1 VTKTFPNDIQNVDLV
16 VLGAGPAGVAAANVA
31 SQEGTDVVIIDE
43 NSSAGGQI
51 YRAPPNEFKP
61 HDSFKSDEYQEGEKQ
76 RKILKNS
83 NVKALFKHRVW
94 SISSDLVVST
104 VGPNGLSSWHTRSL
118 IIANG
123 ALERIIP
130 FPGWTTPGVIGLA
143 ASTILLKS
151 QYVLPGQSTVVAGCG
166 PLLIAVA
173 NGIIKSG
180 GKVSAIIDLNSK
192 SDWIKAFPRLLSR
205 PDQLFKGMSWFAN
218 IMKAGIKIYGGHA
231 VTNTKQVD
239 NVLKIS
245 IAPINSAGSIILDS
259 KYKKIVEGDCLAIG
273 HGLFPSTE
281 ITRLLKA
288 KHIYDPYKGGWVPLI
303 DDDFRS
309 SIPGVYIAGDATGI
323 SGALSA
329 VQKGRIAGM
338 TAVRDL
344 NMMSS
349 KKYKVKIKS
358 ERTTLKKNEN
368 FGKAAVIL
376 MKFRSELIQTITS
389 ETIVCRCEDVYRSEI
404 DEAIESGARDMNQL
418 KAWTRCGMGPCQG
431 RTCSEAIEAILASK
445 VGSRELAGQWT
456 GRTPFRPIPIDQII
470 GEYSYDDIPIPKAAP
485 L

>member
-1 VTKTFPNDIQNVDLV
+1 MTKIFTNDIKKVDLV

-31 SQEGTDVVIIDE
+31 SKEGAEVVIIDE

-51 YRAPPNEFKP
+51 YRAPPNEFQP
-61 HDSFKSDEYQEGEKQ
+61 QNSFKSDEFREGEKQ
-76 RKILKNS
+76 RNILKNS

-94 SISSDLVVST
+94 SVSSDLVVST
-104 VGPNGLSSWHTRSL
+104 VGPNGLSSWHARSL

-130 FPGWTTPGVIGLA
+130 FPGWTIPGVIGLA

-192 SDWIKAFPRLLSR
+192 SDWIKAFPRLFSR

-218 IMKAGIKIYGGHA
+218 IMKAGIKLYGGHA

-239 NVLKIS
+239 NVLRIS
-245 IAPINSAGSIILDS
+245 IAPINSAGSILDS
-259 KYKKIVEGDCLAIG
+259 KNQKIVEGDCLAIG

-288 KHIYDPYKGGWVPLI
+288 KHIYDPLKGGWVPLI

-323 SGALSA
+323 SGAFSA

-338 TAVRDL
+338 AAVRDL
-344 NMMSS
+344 NVMSS
-349 KKYKVKIKS
+349 QKYKAKIKS
-358 ERTTLKKNEN
+358 ELIILKKNEN
-368 FGKAAVIL
+368 FGKAAVRL
-376 MKFRSELIQTITS
+376 MKFRPELIQTITS
-389 ETIVCRCEDVYRSEI
+389 ETIVCRCEDVFRSEI
-404 DEAIESGARDMNQL
+404 DEAIESGARDLNQL

-456 GRTPFRPIPIDQII
+456 GRTPLRPVPIEQII
-470 GEYSYDDIPIPKAAP
+470 GKYTYEDIPIPENAP

>member
-1 VTKTFPNDIQNVDLV
+1 MTKIYTNDIKKVDLV

-31 SQEGTDVVIIDE
+31 SKEGAEVVIIDE

-51 YRAPPNEFKP
+51 YRAPPNEFQP
-61 HDSFKSDEYQEGEKQ
+61 QNSFKSDEFREGEKQ
-76 RKILKNS
+76 RNILENS
-83 NVKALFKHRVW
+83 NLTALFKHRVW
-94 SISSDLVVST
+94 SVSSDLVVST
-104 VGPNGLSSWHTRSL
+104 VGPNGLSSWHARSL

-130 FPGWTTPGVIGLA
+130 FPGWTIPGVIGLA

-192 SDWIKAFPRLLSR
+192 SDWIKAFPRLFSR

-218 IMKAGIKIYGGHA
+218 IMKAGIKLYGGHA

-239 NVLKIS
+239 NVLRIS
-245 IAPINSAGSIILDS
+245 IAPINSAGSILDS
-259 KYKKIVEGDCLAIG
+259 KNQKIVEGDCLAIG

-288 KHIYDPYKGGWVPLI
+288 KHIYDPLKGGWVPLI

-323 SGALSA
+323 SGAFSA

-338 TAVRDL
+338 AAVRDL
-344 NMMSS
+344 NVMSYQ
-349 KKYKVKIKS
+349 KYKAKIKS
-358 ERTTLKKNEN
+358 ELIILKKNEN
-368 FGKAAVIL
+368 FGKAAVRL
-376 MKFRSELIQTITS
+376 MKFRPELIQTITS
-389 ETIVCRCEDVYRSEI
+389 ETIVCRCEDVFRSEI
-404 DEAIESGARDMNQL
+404 DEAIESGARDLNQL

-456 GRTPFRPIPIDQII
+456 GRTPLRPVPIEQII
-470 GEYSYDDIPIPKAAP
+470 GKYTYEDIPIPENAP

>member
-1 VTKTFPNDIQNVDLV
+1 MTKIYTNDIKKVDLV

-31 SQEGTDVVIIDE
+31 SKEGAEVVIIDE

-51 YRAPPNEFKP
+51 YRAPPNEFQP
-61 HDSFKSDEYQEGEKQ
+61 QNSFKSDEFREGEKQ
-76 RKILKNS
+76 RNILENS
-83 NVKALFKHRVW
+83 NLTALFKHRVW
-94 SISSDLVVST
+94 SVSSDLVVST
-104 VGPNGLSSWHTRSL
+104 VGPNGLSSWHARSL

-130 FPGWTTPGVIGLA
+130 FPGWTIPGVIGLA

-192 SDWIKAFPRLLSR
+192 SDWIKAFPRLFSR

-218 IMKAGIKIYGGHA
+218 IMKAGIKLYGGHA

-239 NVLKIS
+239 NVLRIS
-245 IAPINSAGSIILDS
+245 IAPINSAGSILDS
-259 KYKKIVEGDCLAIG
+259 KNQKIVEGDCLAIG

-288 KHIYDPYKGGWVPLI
+288 KHIYDPLKGGWVPLI

-323 SGALSA
+323 SGAFSA

-338 TAVRDL
+338 AAVRDL

-349 KKYKVKIKS
+349 KKYKAKNKS

-368 FGKAAVIL
+368 FGKAAVRL
-376 MKFRSELIQTITS
+376 MKFRPELIQTITS
-389 ETIVCRCEDVYRSEI
+389 ETIVCRCEDVFRSEI

-456 GRTPFRPIPIDQII
+456 GRTPLRPVPIEQII
-470 GEYSYDDIPIPKAAP
+470 GKYTYEDIPIPENAP

>member
-1 VTKTFPNDIQNVDLV
+1 MPDDVQDVDLV

-31 SQEGTDVVIIDE
+31 SQEGADVVIIDE

-61 HDSFKSDEYQEGEKQ
+61 HNSFKSDEYKEGARQ
-76 RKILKNS
+76 RKIIKDS

-94 SISSDLVVST
+94 SISKDLVVST
-104 VGPNGLSSWHTRSL
+104 VGPNGLSSWHARSL

-130 FPGWTTPGVIGLA
+130 FPGWTSPGVIGLA

-151 QYVLPGQSTVVAGCG
+151 QYVLPGQSTIVAGCG
-166 PLLIAVA
+166 PLLISVA

-192 SDWIKAFPRLLSR
+192 ADWIKAFPRLLSR
-205 PDQLFKGMSWFAN
+205 PDQLLKGISWSAN
-218 IMKAGIKIYGGHA
+218 IMKAGIKIYGGHT
-231 VTNTKQVD
+231 VTKAKQVD
-239 NVLKIS
+239 NGLRIT
-245 IAPINSAGSIILDS
+245 IAPIKSAGSNILDS
-259 KYKKIVEGDCLAIG
+259 INEKIVEGDCLAIG

-281 ITRLLKA
+281 ITRHLKA
-288 KHIYDPYKGGWVPLI
+288 KHIYNPLRGGWVPLI
-303 DDDFRS
+303 DKDFRS

-323 SGALSA
+323 SGSFSA

-338 TAVRDL
+338 AVVRDL
-344 NMMSS
+344 NMITS
-349 KKYKVKIKS
+349 KKYKTKIKS
-358 ERTTLKKNEN
+358 ERAALKKNEN
-368 FGKAAVIL
+368 FGKAAVML

-389 ETIVCRCEDVYRSEI
+389 KTIVCRCEDVCRSEI
-404 DEAIESGARDMNQL
+404 DDAIESGARDINQL

-431 RTCSEAIEAILASK
+431 RTCSETIEALLALK
-445 VGSRELAGQWT
+445 LGSRELAGQWT

-470 GEYSYDDIPIPKAAP
+470 GEYSYDDIPIPNAAP

>member
-1 VTKTFPNDIQNVDLV
+1 MTKIFTNDIKKVDLV

-31 SQEGTDVVIIDE
+31 SKEGAEVVIIDE

-51 YRAPPNEFKP
+51 YRAPPNEFQP
-61 HDSFKSDEYQEGEKQ
+61 QNSFKSDEFREGEKQ
-76 RKILKNS
+76 RNILENS
-83 NVKALFKHRVW
+83 DLTALFKHRVW
-94 SISSDLVVST
+94 SVSSDLVVST
-104 VGPNGLSSWHTRSL
+104 VGPNGLSSWHARSL

-130 FPGWTTPGVIGLA
+130 FPGWTIPGVIGLA

-192 SDWIKAFPRLLSR
+192 SDWIKAFPRLLSK

-218 IMKAGIKIYGGHA
+218 IMKAGIKLYGGHA

-239 NVLKIS
+239 NVLRIS
-245 IAPINSAGSIILDS
+245 IAPINSAGSILDS
-259 KYKKIVEGDCLAIG
+259 KNQKIVEGDCLAIG

-288 KHIYDPYKGGWVPLI
+288 KHIYDPLKGGWVPLI

-323 SGALSA
+323 SGAFSA

-338 TAVRDL
+338 AAVRDL
-344 NMMSS
+344 NVMSS
-349 KKYKVKIKS
+349 QKYKAKIKS
-358 ERTTLKKNEN
+358 ELIILKKNEN
-368 FGKAAVIL
+368 FGKAAVRL
-376 MKFRSELIQTITS
+376 MKFRPELIQTITS
-389 ETIVCRCEDVYRSEI
+389 ETIVCRCEDVFRSEI
-404 DEAIESGARDMNQL
+404 DEAIESGARDLNQL

-456 GRTPFRPIPIDQII
+456 GRTPLRPVPIEQII
-470 GEYSYDDIPIPKAAP
+470 GKYTYEDIPIPENAP

>member
-1 VTKTFPNDIQNVDLV
+1 MTKIYTNDIKKVDLV

-31 SQEGTDVVIIDE
+31 SKEGAEVVIIDE

-51 YRAPPNEFKP
+51 YRAPPNEFQP
-61 HDSFKSDEYQEGEKQ
+61 QNSFKSDEFREGEKQ
-76 RKILKNS
+76 RNILENS
-83 NVKALFKHRVW
+83 NLTALFKHRVW
-94 SISSDLVVST
+94 SVSSDLVVST
-104 VGPNGLSSWHTRSL
+104 VGPNGLSSWHARSL

-130 FPGWTTPGVIGLA
+130 FPGWTIPGVIGLA

-218 IMKAGIKIYGGHA
+218 IMKAGIKLYGGHA

-239 NVLKIS
+239 NVLRIS
-245 IAPINSAGSIILDS
+245 IAPINSAGSILDS
-259 KYKKIVEGDCLAIG
+259 KNQKIVEGDCLAIG

-288 KHIYDPYKGGWVPLI
+288 KHIYDPLKGGWVPLI

-323 SGALSA
+323 SGAFSA

-338 TAVRDL
+338 AAVRDL
-344 NMMSS
+344 NVMSS
-349 KKYKVKIKS
+349 QKYKAKIKS
-358 ERTTLKKNEN
+358 ELIILKKNEN
-368 FGKAAVIL
+368 FGKAAVRL
-376 MKFRSELIQTITS
+376 MKFRPELIQTITS
-389 ETIVCRCEDVYRSEI
+389 ETIVCRCEDVFRSEI
-404 DEAIESGARDMNQL
+404 DEAIESGARDLNQL

-456 GRTPFRPIPIDQII
+456 GRTPLRPVPIEQII
-470 GEYSYDDIPIPKAAP
+470 GKYTYEDIPIPENAP

>member
-1 VTKTFPNDIQNVDLV
+1 MTKIFTNDVKKVDLV

-31 SQEGTDVVIIDE
+31 SKEGAEVVIIDE

-51 YRAPPNEFKP
+51 YRAPPNEFQP
-61 HDSFKSDEYQEGEKQ
+61 QNSFKSDEFREGEKQ
-76 RKILKNS
+76 RNILENS
-83 NVKALFKHRVW
+83 NLTALFKHRVW
-94 SISSDLVVST
+94 SVSSDLVVST
-104 VGPNGLSSWHTRSL
+104 VGPNGLSSWHARSL

-130 FPGWTTPGVIGLA
+130 FPGWTIPGVIGLA

-239 NVLKIS
+239 NVLRIS
-245 IAPINSAGSIILDS
+245 IAPINSAGSILDS
-259 KYKKIVEGDCLAIG
+259 KNQKIVEGDCLAIG

-288 KHIYDPYKGGWVPLI
+288 KHIYDPLKGGWVPLI

-323 SGALSA
+323 SGAFSA

-338 TAVRDL
+338 AAVRDL
-344 NMMSS
+344 NVMSS
-349 KKYKVKIKS
+349 QKYKAKIKS
-358 ERTTLKKNEN
+358 ELIILKKNEN
-368 FGKAAVIL
+368 FGKAAVRL
-376 MKFRSELIQTITS
+376 MKFRPELIQTITS
-389 ETIVCRCEDVYRSEI
+389 ETIVCRCEDVFRSEI
-404 DEAIESGARDMNQL
+404 DEAIESGARDLNQL

-456 GRTPFRPIPIDQII
+456 GRTPLRPVPIEQII
-470 GEYSYDDIPIPKAAP
+470 GKYTYEDIPIPENAP

>member
-1 VTKTFPNDIQNVDLV
+1 MTKIFTNDVKKVDLV

-31 SQEGTDVVIIDE
+31 SKEGAEVVIIDE

-51 YRAPPNEFKP
+51 YRAPPNEFQP
-61 HDSFKSDEYQEGEKQ
+61 QNSFKSDEFREGEKQ
-76 RKILKNS
+76 RNILENS
-83 NVKALFKHRVW
+83 NLTALFKHRVW
-94 SISSDLVVST
+94 SVSSDLVVST
-104 VGPNGLSSWHTRSL
+104 VGPNGLSSWHARSL

-130 FPGWTTPGVIGLA
+130 FPGWTIPGVIGLA

-192 SDWIKAFPRLLSR
+192 SDWIKAFPRFFSR
-205 PDQLFKGMSWFAN
+205 PDQLFKGVSWFAN
-218 IMKAGIKIYGGHA
+218 IMKAGIKLYGGHA

-245 IAPINSAGSIILDS
+245 IAPINSAGSILDS
-259 KYKKIVEGDCLAIG
+259 KNQKIVEGDCLAIG

-288 KHIYDPYKGGWVPLI
+288 KHIYDPLKGGWVPLI

-323 SGALSA
+323 SGAFSA

-338 TAVRDL
+338 AAVRDL
-344 NMMSS
+344 NVMSS
-349 KKYKVKIKS
+349 QKYKAKIKS
-358 ERTTLKKNEN
+358 ELIILKKNEN
-368 FGKAAVIL
+368 FGKAAVRL
-376 MKFRSELIQTITS
+376 MKFRPELIQTITS
-389 ETIVCRCEDVYRSEI
+389 ETIVCRCEDVFRSEI
-404 DEAIESGARDMNQL
+404 DEAIESGARDLNQL

-431 RTCSEAIEAILASK
+431 RTCSEAIEDILASK

-456 GRTPFRPIPIDQII
+456 GRTPLRPVPIEQII
-470 GEYSYDDIPIPKAAP
+470 GKYTYEDIPIPENAP

>member
-1 VTKTFPNDIQNVDLV
+1 MTNIFTNDIKKVDLV

-31 SQEGTDVVIIDE
+31 SKEGAEVVIIDE

-51 YRAPPNEFKP
+51 YRAPPNEFQP
-61 HDSFKSDEYQEGEKQ
+61 QNSFKSDEFREGEKQ
-76 RKILKNS
+76 RNILENS
-83 NVKALFKHRVW
+83 DLTALFKHRVW
-94 SISSDLVVST
+94 SVSSDLVVST
-104 VGPNGLSSWHTRSL
+104 VGPNGLSSWHARSL

-130 FPGWTTPGVIGLA
+130 FPGWTIPGVIGLA

-218 IMKAGIKIYGGHA
+218 IMKAGIKLYGGHA

-239 NVLKIS
+239 NVLRIS
-245 IAPINSAGSIILDS
+245 IAPINSAGSILDS
-259 KYKKIVEGDCLAIG
+259 KNQKIVEGDCLAIG

-288 KHIYDPYKGGWVPLI
+288 KHIYDPLKGGWVPLI

-323 SGALSA
+323 SGAFSA

-338 TAVRDL
+338 AAVRDL
-344 NMMSS
+344 NVMSS
-349 KKYKVKIKS
+349 QKYKAKIKS
-358 ERTTLKKNEN
+358 ELIILKKNEN
-368 FGKAAVIL
+368 FGKAAVRL
-376 MKFRSELIQTITS
+376 MKFRPELIQTITS
-389 ETIVCRCEDVYRSEI
+389 ETIVCRCEDVFRSEI
-404 DEAIESGARDMNQL
+404 DEAIESGARDLNQL

-456 GRTPFRPIPIDQII
+456 GRTPLRPVPIEQII
-470 GEYSYDDIPIPKAAP
+470 GKYTYEDIPIPENAP

>member
-1 VTKTFPNDIQNVDLV
+1 MTKIFTNDIKKVDLV

-31 SQEGTDVVIIDE
+31 SKEGAEVVIIDE

-51 YRAPPNEFKP
+51 YRAPPNEFQP
-61 HDSFKSDEYQEGEKQ
+61 QNSFKSDEFREGEKQ
-76 RKILKNS
+76 RNILKNS

-94 SISSDLVVST
+94 SVSSDLVVST
-104 VGPNGLSSWHTRSL
+104 VGPNGLSSWHARSL

-130 FPGWTTPGVIGLA
+130 FPGWTIPGVIGLA

-192 SDWIKAFPRLLSR
+192 SDWIKASPRLLSR

-218 IMKAGIKIYGGHA
+218 IMKAGIKLYGGHA

-239 NVLKIS
+239 NVLRIS
-245 IAPINSAGSIILDS
+245 IAPINSAGSILDS
-259 KYKKIVEGDCLAIG
+259 KNQKIVEGDCLAIG

-288 KHIYDPYKGGWVPLI
+288 KHIYDPLKGGWVPLI

-323 SGALSA
+323 SGAFSA

-338 TAVRDL
+338 AAVRDL
-344 NMMSS
+344 NVMSS
-349 KKYKVKIKS
+349 QKYKAKIKS
-358 ERTTLKKNEN
+358 ELIILKKNEN
-368 FGKAAVIL
+368 FGKAAVRL
-376 MKFRSELIQTITS
+376 MKFRPELIQTITS
-389 ETIVCRCEDVYRSEI
+389 ETIVCRCEDVFRSEI
-404 DEAIESGARDMNQL
+404 DEAIESGARDLNQL

-456 GRTPFRPIPIDQII
+456 GRTPLRPVPIEQII
-470 GEYSYDDIPIPKAAP
+470 GKYTYEDIPIPENAP

>member
-1 VTKTFPNDIQNVDLV
+1 MTKIFTNDIKKVDLV
-16 VLGAGPAGVAAANVA
+16 VLGAGPAGVAADNVA
-31 SQEGTDVVIIDE
+31 SKEGAEVVIIDE

-51 YRAPPNEFKP
+51 YRAPPNEFQP
-61 HDSFKSDEYQEGEKQ
+61 QNSFKYDEFREGEKQ
-76 RKILKNS
+76 RNILKNS

-94 SISSDLVVST
+94 SVSSDLVVST
-104 VGPNGLSSWHTRSL
+104 VGPNGLSSWHARSL

-130 FPGWTTPGVIGLA
+130 FPGWTIPGVIGLA

-218 IMKAGIKIYGGHA
+218 IMKAGIKLYGGHA

-239 NVLKIS
+239 NVLRIS
-245 IAPINSAGSIILDS
+245 IAPINSAGSILDS
-259 KYKKIVEGDCLAIG
+259 KNQKIVEGDCLAIG

-288 KHIYDPYKGGWVPLI
+288 KHIYDPLKGGWVPLI

-323 SGALSA
+323 SGAFSA

-338 TAVRDL
+338 AAVRDL
-344 NMMSS
+344 NVMSS
-349 KKYKVKIKS
+349 QKYKAKIKS
-358 ERTTLKKNEN
+358 ELIILKKNEN
-368 FGKAAVIL
+368 FGKAAVRL
-376 MKFRSELIQTITS
+376 MKFRPELIQTITS
-389 ETIVCRCEDVYRSEI
+389 ETIVCRCEDVFRSEI
-404 DEAIESGARDMNQL
+404 DEAIESGARDLNQL

-456 GRTPFRPIPIDQII
+456 GRTPLRPVPIEQII
-470 GEYSYDDIPIPKAAP
+470 GKYTYEDIPIPENAP

>member
-1 VTKTFPNDIQNVDLV
+1 MTKIFTNDIKKVDLV

-31 SQEGTDVVIIDE
+31 SKEGAEVVIIDE

-51 YRAPPNEFKP
+51 YRAPPNEFQP
-61 HDSFKSDEYQEGEKQ
+61 QNSFKSDEFREGEKQ
-76 RKILKNS
+76 RNILENS
-83 NVKALFKHRVW
+83 DLTALFKHRVW
-94 SISSDLVVST
+94 SVSSDLVVST
-104 VGPNGLSSWHTRSL
+104 VGPNGLSSWHARSL

-130 FPGWTTPGVIGLA
+130 FPGWTIPGVIGLA

-218 IMKAGIKIYGGHA
+218 IMKAGIKLYGGHA

-239 NVLKIS
+239 NVLRIS
-245 IAPINSAGSIILDS
+245 IAPINSAGSILDS
-259 KYKKIVEGDCLAIG
+259 KNQKIVEGDCLAIG

-288 KHIYDPYKGGWVPLI
+288 KHIYDPLKGGWVPLI

-323 SGALSA
+323 SGAFSA

-338 TAVRDL
+338 AAVRDL
-344 NMMSS
+344 NVMSS
-349 KKYKVKIKS
+349 QKYKAKIKS
-358 ERTTLKKNEN
+358 ELIILKKNEN
-368 FGKAAVIL
+368 FGKAAVRL
-376 MKFRSELIQTITS
+376 MKFRPELIQTITS
-389 ETIVCRCEDVYRSEI
+389 ETIVCRCEDVFRSEI
-404 DEAIESGARDMNQL
+404 DEAIESGARDLNQL

-456 GRTPFRPIPIDQII
+456 GRTPLRPIPIDQII

>member
-1 VTKTFPNDIQNVDLV
+1 MTKIYTNDIKKVDLV

-31 SQEGTDVVIIDE
+31 SKEGAEVVIIDE

-51 YRAPPNEFKP
+51 YRAPPNEFQP
-61 HDSFKSDEYQEGEKQ
+61 QNSFKSDEFREGEKQ
-76 RKILKNS
+76 RNILENS
-83 NVKALFKHRVW
+83 DLTALFKHRVW
-94 SISSDLVVST
+94 SVSSDLVVST
-104 VGPNGLSSWHTRSL
+104 VGPNGLSSWHARSL

-130 FPGWTTPGVIGLA
+130 FPGWTIPGVIGLA

-192 SDWIKAFPRLLSR
+192 SDWIKAFPKLLSR

-218 IMKAGIKIYGGHA
+218 IMKAGIKLYGGHA

-239 NVLKIS
+239 NVLRIS
-245 IAPINSAGSIILDS
+245 IAPINSAGSILDS
-259 KYKKIVEGDCLAIG
+259 KNQKIVEGDCLAIG

-288 KHIYDPYKGGWVPLI
+288 KHIYDPLKGGWVPLI

-323 SGALSA
+323 SGAFSA

-338 TAVRDL
+338 AAVRDL
-344 NMMSS
+344 NVMSS
-349 KKYKVKIKS
+349 QKYKAKIKS
-358 ERTTLKKNEN
+358 ELIILKKNEN
-368 FGKAAVIL
+368 FGKAAVRL
-376 MKFRSELIQTITS
+376 MKFRPELIQTITS
-389 ETIVCRCEDVYRSEI
+389 ETIVCRCEDVFRSEI
-404 DEAIESGARDMNQL
+404 DEAIESGARDLNQL

-456 GRTPFRPIPIDQII
+456 GRTPLRPVPIEQII
-470 GEYSYDDIPIPKAAP
+470 GKYTYEDIPIPENAP

>member
-1 VTKTFPNDIQNVDLV
+1 MTKIFTNDIKKVDLV

-31 SQEGTDVVIIDE
+31 SKEGAEVVIIDE

-51 YRAPPNEFKP
+51 YRAPPNEFQP
-61 HDSFKSDEYQEGEKQ
+61 QNSFKSDEFREGEKQ
-76 RKILKNS
+76 RNILENS
-83 NVKALFKHRVW
+83 NLTALFKHRVW
-94 SISSDLVVST
+94 SVSSDLVVST
-104 VGPNGLSSWHTRSL
+104 VGPNGLSSWHARSL

-130 FPGWTTPGVIGLA
+130 FPGWTIPGVIGLA

-192 SDWIKAFPRLLSR
+192 SDWIKAFPRLLSK
-205 PDQLFKGMSWFAN
+205 PDQLFKGMSWYVN

-239 NVLKIS
+239 NVLRIS
-245 IAPINSAGSIILDS
+245 IAPINSAGSILDS
-259 KYKKIVEGDCLAIG
+259 KNQKIVEGDCLAIG

-288 KHIYDPYKGGWVPLI
+288 KHIYDPLKGGWVPLI

-323 SGALSA
+323 SGAFSA

-338 TAVRDL
+338 AAVRDL

-349 KKYKVKIKS
+349 KIYKAKNKS

-368 FGKAAVIL
+368 FGKAAVRL
-376 MKFRSELIQTITS
+376 MKFRPELIQTITS
-389 ETIVCRCEDVYRSEI
+389 ETIVCRCEDVFRSEI
-404 DEAIESGARDMNQL
+404 DEAIESGARDLNQL

-456 GRTPFRPIPIDQII
+456 GRTPLRPIPIDQII

>member
-1 VTKTFPNDIQNVDLV
+1 MTKIFTNDIKKVDLV

-31 SQEGTDVVIIDE
+31 SKEGAEVVIIDE

-51 YRAPPNEFKP
+51 YRAPPNEFQP
-61 HDSFKSDEYQEGEKQ
+61 QNSFKSDEFREGEKQ
-76 RKILKNS
+76 RNILENS
-83 NVKALFKHRVW
+83 NLTALFKHRVW
-94 SISSDLVVST
+94 SVSSDLVVST
-104 VGPNGLSSWHTRSL
+104 VGPNGLSSWHARSL

-130 FPGWTTPGVIGLA
+130 FPGWTIPGVIGLA

-218 IMKAGIKIYGGHA
+218 IMKAGIKLYGGHA

-239 NVLKIS
+239 NVLRIS
-245 IAPINSAGSIILDS
+245 IAPINSAGSILDS
-259 KYKKIVEGDCLAIG
+259 KNQKIVEGDCLAIG

-288 KHIYDPYKGGWVPLI
+288 KHIYDPLKGGWVPLI

-323 SGALSA
+323 SGAFSA

-338 TAVRDL
+338 AAVRDL

-349 KKYKVKIKS
+349 KKYKAKNKS

-368 FGKAAVIL
+368 FGKAAVRL
-376 MKFRSELIQTITS
+376 MKFRPELIQTITS
-389 ETIVCRCEDVYRSEI
+389 ETIVCRCEDVFRSEI
-404 DEAIESGARDMNQL
+404 DEAIESGARDLNQL

-456 GRTPFRPIPIDQII
+456 GRTPLRPVPIEQII
-470 GEYSYDDIPIPKAAP
+470 GKYTYEDIPIPENAP

>member
-1 VTKTFPNDIQNVDLV
+1 MTKIYTNDIKKVDLV

-31 SQEGTDVVIIDE
+31 SKEGAEVVIIDE

-51 YRAPPNEFKP
+51 YRAPPNEFQP
-61 HDSFKSDEYQEGEKQ
+61 QNSFKSDEFREGEKQ
-76 RKILKNS
+76 RNILENS
-83 NVKALFKHRVW
+83 NLTALFKHRVW
-94 SISSDLVVST
+94 SVSSDLVVST
-104 VGPNGLSSWHTRSL
+104 VGPNGLSSWHARSL

-130 FPGWTTPGVIGLA
+130 FPGWTIPGVIGLA

-239 NVLKIS
+239 NVLRIS
-245 IAPINSAGSIILDS
+245 IAPINSAGSILDS
-259 KYKKIVEGDCLAIG
+259 KNQKIVEGDCLAIG

-288 KHIYDPYKGGWVPLI
+288 KHIYDPLKGGWVPLI

-323 SGALSA
+323 SGAFSA

-338 TAVRDL
+338 AAVRDL
-344 NMMSS
+344 NVMSS
-349 KKYKVKIKS
+349 QKYKAKIKS
-358 ERTTLKKNEN
+358 ELIILKKNEN
-368 FGKAAVIL
+368 FGKAAVRL
-376 MKFRSELIQTITS
+376 MKFRPELIQTITS
-389 ETIVCRCEDVYRSEI
+389 ETIVCRCEDVFRSEI
-404 DEAIESGARDMNQL
+404 DEAIESGARDLNQL

-456 GRTPFRPIPIDQII
+456 GRTPLRPVPIEQII
-470 GEYSYDDIPIPKAAP
+470 GKYTYEDIPIPENAP

>member
-1 VTKTFPNDIQNVDLV
+1 MTKIFTNDIKKVDLV

-31 SQEGTDVVIIDE
+31 SKEGAEVVIIDE

-51 YRAPPNEFKP
+51 YRAPPNEFQP
-61 HDSFKSDEYQEGEKQ
+61 QNSFKSDEFREGEKQ
-76 RKILKNS
+76 RNILENS
-83 NVKALFKHRVW
+83 NLTALFKHRVW
-94 SISSDLVVST
+94 SVSSDLVVST
-104 VGPNGLSSWHTRSL
+104 VGPNGLSSWHARSL

-130 FPGWTTPGVIGLA
+130 FPGWTIPGVIGLA

-218 IMKAGIKIYGGHA
+218 IMKAGIKLYGGHA

-239 NVLKIS
+239 NVLRIS
-245 IAPINSAGSIILDS
+245 IAPINSAGSILDS
-259 KYKKIVEGDCLAIG
+259 KNQKIVEGDCLAIG

-288 KHIYDPYKGGWVPLI
+288 KHIYDPLKGGWVPLI

-323 SGALSA
+323 SGAFSA

-338 TAVRDL
+338 AAVRDL
-344 NMMSS
+344 NVMSS
-349 KKYKVKIKS
+349 QKYKAKIKS
-358 ERTTLKKNEN
+358 ELIILKKNEN
-368 FGKAAVIL
+368 FGKAAVRL
-376 MKFRSELIQTITS
+376 MKFRPELIQTITS
-389 ETIVCRCEDVYRSEI
+389 ETIVCRCEDVFRSEI
-404 DEAIESGARDMNQL
+404 DEAIESGARDLNQL

-445 VGSRELAGQWT
+445 LGSRELAGQWT
-456 GRTPFRPIPIDQII
+456 GRTPLRPVPIEQII
-470 GEYSYDDIPIPKAAP
+470 GKYTYEDIPIPENAP

>member
-1 VTKTFPNDIQNVDLV
+1 MTKIFTNDIKKVDLV

-31 SQEGTDVVIIDE
+31 SKEGAEVVIIDE

-51 YRAPPNEFKP
+51 YRAPPNEFQP
-61 HDSFKSDEYQEGEKQ
+61 QNSFKSDEFREGEKQ
-76 RKILKNS
+76 RNILKNS

-94 SISSDLVVST
+94 SVSSDLVVST
-104 VGPNGLSSWHTRSL
+104 VGPNGLSSWHARSL

-130 FPGWTTPGVIGLA
+130 FPGWTIPGVIGLA

-218 IMKAGIKIYGGHA
+218 IMKAGIKLYGGHA

-239 NVLKIS
+239 NVLRIS
-245 IAPINSAGSIILDS
+245 IAPINSAGSILDS
-259 KYKKIVEGDCLAIG
+259 KNQKIVEGDCLAIG

-288 KHIYDPYKGGWVPLI
+288 KHIYDPLKGGWVPLI

-323 SGALSA
+323 SGAFSA

-338 TAVRDL
+338 AAVRDL
-344 NMMSS
+344 NVMSS
-349 KKYKVKIKS
+349 QKYKAKIKS
-358 ERTTLKKNEN
+358 ELIILKKNEN
-368 FGKAAVIL
+368 FGKAAVRL
-376 MKFRSELIQTITS
+376 MKFRPELIQTITS
-389 ETIVCRCEDVYRSEI
+389 ETIVCRCEDVF
-404 DEAIESGARDMNQL
+404 
-418 KAWTRCGMGPCQG
+418 
-431 RTCSEAIEAILASK
+431 
-445 VGSRELAGQWT
+445 GS
-456 GRTPFRPIPIDQII
+456 
-470 GEYSYDDIPIPKAAP
+470 
-485 L
+485 

>member
-1 VTKTFPNDIQNVDLV
+1 MTKIFTNDIKKVDLV

-31 SQEGTDVVIIDE
+31 SKEGAEVVIIDE

-51 YRAPPNEFKP
+51 YRAPPNEFQP
-61 HDSFKSDEYQEGEKQ
+61 QNSFKSDEFREGEKQ
-76 RKILKNS
+76 RNILENS
-83 NVKALFKHRVW
+83 DLTALFKHRVW
-94 SISSDLVVST
+94 SVSSDLVVST
-104 VGPNGLSSWHTRSL
+104 VGPNGLSSWHARSL

-130 FPGWTTPGVIGLA
+130 FPGWTIPGVIGLA

-218 IMKAGIKIYGGHA
+218 IMKAGIKLYGGHA

-239 NVLKIS
+239 NVLRIS
-245 IAPINSAGSIILDS
+245 IAPINSAGSILDS
-259 KYKKIVEGDCLAIG
+259 KNQKIVEGDCLAIG

-288 KHIYDPYKGGWVPLI
+288 KHIYDPLKGGWVPLI

-323 SGALSA
+323 SGAFSA

-338 TAVRDL
+338 AAVRDL
-344 NMMSS
+344 NVMSS
-349 KKYKVKIKS
+349 QKYKAKIKS
-358 ERTTLKKNEN
+358 ELIILKKNEN
-368 FGKAAVIL
+368 FGKAAVRL
-376 MKFRSELIQTITS
+376 MKFRPELIQTITS
-389 ETIVCRCEDVYRSEI
+389 ETIVCRCEDVFRSEI
-404 DEAIESGARDMNQL
+404 DEAIESGARDLNQL

-456 GRTPFRPIPIDQII
+456 GRTPLRPVPIEQII
-470 GEYSYDDIPIPKAAP
+470 GKYTYEDIPIPENAP

>member
-1 VTKTFPNDIQNVDLV
+1 MTKIFTNDIKKVDLV

-31 SQEGTDVVIIDE
+31 SKEGAEVVIIDE

-51 YRAPPNEFKP
+51 YRAPPNEFQP
-61 HDSFKSDEYQEGEKQ
+61 QNSFKSDEFREGEKQ
-76 RKILKNS
+76 RNLLENS
-83 NVKALFKHRVW
+83 NLTALFKHRVW
-94 SISSDLVVST
+94 SVSSDLVVST
-104 VGPNGLSSWHTRSL
+104 VGPNGLSSWHARSL

-130 FPGWTTPGVIGLA
+130 FPGWTIPGVIGLA

-218 IMKAGIKIYGGHA
+218 IMKAGIKLYGGHA

-239 NVLKIS
+239 NVLRIS
-245 IAPINSAGSIILDS
+245 IAPINSAGSILDS
-259 KYKKIVEGDCLAIG
+259 KNQKIVEGDCLAIG

-288 KHIYDPYKGGWVPLI
+288 KHIYDPLKGGWVPLI

-323 SGALSA
+323 SGAFSA

-338 TAVRDL
+338 AAVRDL
-344 NMMSS
+344 NVMSS
-349 KKYKVKIKS
+349 QKYKAKIKS
-358 ERTTLKKNEN
+358 ELIILKKNEN
-368 FGKAAVIL
+368 FGKAAVRL
-376 MKFRSELIQTITS
+376 MKFRPELIQTITS
-389 ETIVCRCEDVYRSEI
+389 ETIVCRCEDVFRSEI
-404 DEAIESGARDMNQL
+404 DEAIESGARDLNQL

-456 GRTPFRPIPIDQII
+456 GRTPLRPVPIEQII
-470 GEYSYDDIPIPKAAP
+470 GKYTYEDIPIPENAP

>member
-1 VTKTFPNDIQNVDLV
+1 MTKIFTNDIKKVDLV

-31 SQEGTDVVIIDE
+31 SKEGAEVVIIDE

-51 YRAPPNEFKP
+51 YRAPPNEFQP
-61 HDSFKSDEYQEGEKQ
+61 QNSFKSDEFREGEKQ
-76 RKILKNS
+76 RNILENS
-83 NVKALFKHRVW
+83 NLTALFKHRVW
-94 SISSDLVVST
+94 SVSSDLVVST
-104 VGPNGLSSWHTRSL
+104 VGPNGLSSWHARSL

-130 FPGWTTPGVIGLA
+130 FPGWTIPGVIGLA

-239 NVLKIS
+239 NVLRIS
-245 IAPINSAGSIILDS
+245 IAPINSAGSILDS
-259 KYKKIVEGDCLAIG
+259 KNQKIVEGDCLAIG

-288 KHIYDPYKGGWVPLI
+288 KHIYDPLKGGWVPLI

-323 SGALSA
+323 SGAFSA

-338 TAVRDL
+338 AAVRDL
-344 NMMSS
+344 NVMSS
-349 KKYKVKIKS
+349 QKYKAKIKS
-358 ERTTLKKNEN
+358 ELIILKKNEN
-368 FGKAAVIL
+368 FGKAAVRL
-376 MKFRSELIQTITS
+376 MKFRPELIQTITS
-389 ETIVCRCEDVYRSEI
+389 ETIVCRCEDVFRSEI
-404 DEAIESGARDMNQL
+404 DEAIESGARDLNQL

-456 GRTPFRPIPIDQII
+456 GRTPLRPVPIEQII
-470 GEYSYDDIPIPKAAP
+470 GKYTYEDIPIPENAP

>member
-1 VTKTFPNDIQNVDLV
+1 MTKIFTNDIKKVDLV

-31 SQEGTDVVIIDE
+31 SKEGAEVVIIDE

-51 YRAPPNEFKP
+51 YRAPPNEFQP
-61 HDSFKSDEYQEGEKQ
+61 QNSFKSDEFREGEKQ
-76 RKILKNS
+76 RNILENS
-83 NVKALFKHRVW
+83 DLTALFKHRVW
-94 SISSDLVVST
+94 SVSSDLVVST
-104 VGPNGLSSWHTRSL
+104 VGPNGLSSWHARSL

-130 FPGWTTPGVIGLA
+130 FPGWTIPGVIGLA

-192 SDWIKAFPRLLSR
+192 SDWIKAFPRLFSR

-239 NVLKIS
+239 NVLRIS
-245 IAPINSAGSIILDS
+245 IAPINSAGCILDS
-259 KYKKIVEGDCLAIG
+259 KNQKIVEGDCLAIG

-288 KHIYDPYKGGWVPLI
+288 KHIYDPLKGGWVPLI

-323 SGALSA
+323 SGAFSA

-338 TAVRDL
+338 AAVRDL
-344 NMMSS
+344 NVMSS
-349 KKYKVKIKS
+349 QKYKAKIKS
-358 ERTTLKKNEN
+358 ELIILKKNEN
-368 FGKAAVIL
+368 FGKAAVRL
-376 MKFRSELIQTITS
+376 MKFRPELIQTITS
-389 ETIVCRCEDVYRSEI
+389 ETIVCRCEDVFRSEI
-404 DEAIESGARDMNQL
+404 DEAIESGARDLNQL

-456 GRTPFRPIPIDQII
+456 GRTPLRPVPIEQII
-470 GEYSYDDIPIPKAAP
+470 GKYTYEDIPIPENAP

>member
-1 VTKTFPNDIQNVDLV
+1 MTKIFTNDVKKVDLV

-31 SQEGTDVVIIDE
+31 SKEGAEVVIIDE

-51 YRAPPNEFKP
+51 YRAPPNEFQP
-61 HDSFKSDEYQEGEKQ
+61 QNSFKSDEFREGEKQ
-76 RKILKNS
+76 RNILENS
-83 NVKALFKHRVW
+83 NLTALFKHRVW
-94 SISSDLVVST
+94 SVSSDLVVST
-104 VGPNGLSSWHTRSL
+104 VGPNGLSSWHARSL

-130 FPGWTTPGVIGLA
+130 FPGWTIPGVIGLA

-218 IMKAGIKIYGGHA
+218 IMKAGIKLYGGHA

-239 NVLKIS
+239 NVLRIS
-245 IAPINSAGSIILDS
+245 IAPINSAGSILDS
-259 KYKKIVEGDCLAIG
+259 KNQKIVEGDCLAIG

-288 KHIYDPYKGGWVPLI
+288 KHIYDPLKGGWVPLI

-323 SGALSA
+323 SGAFSA

-338 TAVRDL
+338 AAVRDL
-344 NMMSS
+344 NVMSS
-349 KKYKVKIKS
+349 QKYKAKIKS
-358 ERTTLKKNEN
+358 ELIILKKNEN
-368 FGKAAVIL
+368 FGKAAVRL
-376 MKFRSELIQTITS
+376 MKFRPELIQTITS
-389 ETIVCRCEDVYRSEI
+389 ETIVCRCEDVFRSEI
-404 DEAIESGARDMNQL
+404 DEAIESGARDLNQL

-456 GRTPFRPIPIDQII
+456 GRTPLRPVPIEQII
-470 GEYSYDDIPIPKAAP
+470 GKYTYEDIPIPENAP

>member
-1 VTKTFPNDIQNVDLV
+1 MTKIFTNDIKKVDLV

-31 SQEGTDVVIIDE
+31 SKEGAEVVIIDE

-51 YRAPPNEFKP
+51 YRAPPNEFQP
-61 HDSFKSDEYQEGEKQ
+61 QNSFKSDEFREGEKQ
-76 RKILKNS
+76 RNILENS
-83 NVKALFKHRVW
+83 DLTALFKHRVW
-94 SISSDLVVST
+94 SVSSDLVVST
-104 VGPNGLSSWHTRSL
+104 VGPNGLSSWHARSL

-130 FPGWTTPGVIGLA
+130 FPGWTIPGVIGLA

-239 NVLKIS
+239 NVLRIS
-245 IAPINSAGSIILDS
+245 IAPINSAGSILDS
-259 KYKKIVEGDCLAIG
+259 KNQKIVEGDCLAIG

-288 KHIYDPYKGGWVPLI
+288 KHIYDPLKGGWVPLI

-323 SGALSA
+323 SGAFSA

-338 TAVRDL
+338 AAVRDL
-344 NMMSS
+344 NVMSS
-349 KKYKVKIKS
+349 QKYKAKIKS
-358 ERTTLKKNEN
+358 ELIILKKNEN
-368 FGKAAVIL
+368 FGKAAVRL
-376 MKFRSELIQTITS
+376 MKFRPELIQTITS
-389 ETIVCRCEDVYRSEI
+389 ETIVCRCEDVFRSEI
-404 DEAIESGARDMNQL
+404 DEAIESGARDLNQL

-456 GRTPFRPIPIDQII
+456 GRTPLRPVPIEQII
-470 GEYSYDDIPIPKAAP
+470 GKYTYEDIPIPENAP

>member
-1 VTKTFPNDIQNVDLV
+1 MTNIFTNDIKKVDLV

-31 SQEGTDVVIIDE
+31 SKEGAEVVIIDE

-51 YRAPPNEFKP
+51 YRAPPKEFQP
-61 HDSFKSDEYQEGEKQ
+61 QNSFKSDEFREGEKQ
-76 RKILKNS
+76 RNILENS
-83 NVKALFKHRVW
+83 NLTALFKHRVW
-94 SISSDLVVST
+94 SVSSDLVVST
-104 VGPNGLSSWHTRSL
+104 VGPNGLSSWHARSL

-130 FPGWTTPGVIGLA
+130 FPGWTIPGVIGLA

-218 IMKAGIKIYGGHA
+218 IMKAGIKLYGGHA

-239 NVLKIS
+239 NVLRIS
-245 IAPINSAGSIILDS
+245 IAPINSAGSILDS
-259 KYKKIVEGDCLAIG
+259 KNQKIVEGDCLAIG

-288 KHIYDPYKGGWVPLI
+288 KHIYDPHKGGWVPLI

-323 SGALSA
+323 SGAFSA

-344 NMMSS
+344 NLMSS

-368 FGKAAVIL
+368 FGKAAVRL
-376 MKFRSELIQTITS
+376 MKFRPELIQTITS
-389 ETIVCRCEDVYRSEI
+389 ETIVCRCEDVFRSEI
-404 DEAIESGARDMNQL
+404 DEAIESGARDLNQL

-456 GRTPFRPIPIDQII
+456 GRTPLRPVPIEQII
-470 GEYSYDDIPIPKAAP
+470 GKYTYEDIPIPENAP

>member
-1 VTKTFPNDIQNVDLV
+1 MTKIFTNDIKKVDLV

-31 SQEGTDVVIIDE
+31 SKEGAEVVIIDE

-51 YRAPPNEFKP
+51 YRAPPNEFQP
-61 HDSFKSDEYQEGEKQ
+61 QNSFKSDEFREGEKQ
-76 RKILKNS
+76 RNILKNS

-94 SISSDLVVST
+94 SVSSDLVVST
-104 VGPNGLSSWHTRSL
+104 VGPNGLSSWHARSL

-130 FPGWTTPGVIGLA
+130 FPGWTIPGVIGLA

-218 IMKAGIKIYGGHA
+218 IMKAGIKLYGGHA

-239 NVLKIS
+239 NVLRIS
-245 IAPINSAGSIILDS
+245 IAPINSAGSILDS
-259 KYKKIVEGDCLAIG
+259 KNQKIVEGDCLAIG

-288 KHIYDPYKGGWVPLI
+288 KHIYDPLKGGWVPLI

-323 SGALSA
+323 SGAFSA

-338 TAVRDL
+338 AAVRDL
-344 NMMSS
+344 NVMSS
-349 KKYKVKIKS
+349 QKYKAKIKS
-358 ERTTLKKNEN
+358 ELIILKKNEN
-368 FGKAAVIL
+368 FGKAAVRL
-376 MKFRSELIQTITS
+376 MKFRPELIQTITS
-389 ETIVCRCEDVYRSEI
+389 ETIVCRCEDVFRSEI

-456 GRTPFRPIPIDQII
+456 GRTPLRPVPIEQII
-470 GEYSYDDIPIPKAAP
+470 GKYTYEDIPIPENAP

>member
-1 VTKTFPNDIQNVDLV
+1 MTKIFTNDIKKVDLV

-31 SQEGTDVVIIDE
+31 SKEGAEVVIIDE

-51 YRAPPNEFKP
+51 YRAPPNEFQP
-61 HDSFKSDEYQEGEKQ
+61 QNSFKSDEFREGEKQ
-76 RKILKNS
+76 RNILENS
-83 NVKALFKHRVW
+83 NLTALFNHRVW
-94 SISSDLVVST
+94 SVSSDLVVST
-104 VGPNGLSSWHTRSL
+104 VGPNGLSSWHARSL

-130 FPGWTTPGVIGLA
+130 FPGWTIPGVIGLA

-205 PDQLFKGMSWFAN
+205 PDQLFKGMSWFVN
-218 IMKAGIKIYGGHA
+218 IMKAGIKLYGGHA

-239 NVLKIS
+239 NVLRIS
-245 IAPINSAGSIILDS
+245 IAPINSAGSILDS
-259 KYKKIVEGDCLAIG
+259 KNQKIVEGDCLAIG

-288 KHIYDPYKGGWVPLI
+288 KHIYDPLKGGWVPLI

-323 SGALSA
+323 SGAFSA

-338 TAVRDL
+338 AAVRDL
-344 NMMSS
+344 NVMSS
-349 KKYKVKIKS
+349 QKYKAKIKS
-358 ERTTLKKNEN
+358 ELIILKKNEN
-368 FGKAAVIL
+368 FGKAAVRL
-376 MKFRSELIQTITS
+376 MKFRPELIQTITS
-389 ETIVCRCEDVYRSEI
+389 ETIVCRCEDVFRSKI
-404 DEAIESGARDMNQL
+404 DEAIESGARDLNQL

-456 GRTPFRPIPIDQII
+456 GRTPLRPVPIEQII
-470 GEYSYDDIPIPKAAP
+470 GKYTYEDIPIPENAP

>member
-1 VTKTFPNDIQNVDLV
+1 MTKIFTNDIKKVDLV

-31 SQEGTDVVIIDE
+31 SKEGAEVVIIDE

-51 YRAPPNEFKP
+51 YRAPPNEFQP
-61 HDSFKSDEYQEGEKQ
+61 QNSFKSDEFREGEKQ
-76 RKILKNS
+76 RNILENS
-83 NVKALFKHRVW
+83 NLTALFKHRVW
-94 SISSDLVVST
+94 SVSSDLVVST
-104 VGPNGLSSWHTRSL
+104 VGPNGVSSWHARSL

-130 FPGWTTPGVIGLA
+130 FPGWTIPGVIGLA

-239 NVLKIS
+239 NVLRIS
-245 IAPINSAGSIILDS
+245 IAPINSAGSILDS
-259 KYKKIVEGDCLAIG
+259 KNQKIVEGDCLAIG

-288 KHIYDPYKGGWVPLI
+288 KHIYDPLKGGWVPLI

-323 SGALSA
+323 SGAFSA

-338 TAVRDL
+338 AAVRDL
-344 NMMSS
+344 NVMSS
-349 KKYKVKIKS
+349 QKYKAKIKS
-358 ERTTLKKNEN
+358 ELIILKKNEN
-368 FGKAAVIL
+368 FGKAAVRL
-376 MKFRSELIQTITS
+376 MKFRPELIQTITS
-389 ETIVCRCEDVYRSEI
+389 ETIVCRCEDVFRSEI
-404 DEAIESGARDMNQL
+404 DEAIESGARDLNQL

-456 GRTPFRPIPIDQII
+456 GRTPLRPVPIEQII
-470 GEYSYDDIPIPKAAP
+470 GKYTYEDIPIPENAP

>member
-1 VTKTFPNDIQNVDLV
+1 MTKIFTNDIKKVDLV

-31 SQEGTDVVIIDE
+31 SKEGAEVVIIDE

-51 YRAPPNEFKP
+51 YRAPPKEFQP
-61 HDSFKSDEYQEGEKQ
+61 QNSFKSDEFREGEKQ
-76 RKILKNS
+76 RNILKNS

-94 SISSDLVVST
+94 SVSSDLVVST
-104 VGPNGLSSWHTRSL
+104 VGPNGLSSWHARSL

-130 FPGWTTPGVIGLA
+130 FPGWTIPGVIGLA

-218 IMKAGIKIYGGHA
+218 IMKAGIKLYGGHA

-239 NVLKIS
+239 NVLRIS
-245 IAPINSAGSIILDS
+245 IAPINSAGSILDS
-259 KYKKIVEGDCLAIG
+259 KNQKIVEGDCLAIG

-288 KHIYDPYKGGWVPLI
+288 KHIYDPLKGGWVPLI

-323 SGALSA
+323 SGAFSA

-338 TAVRDL
+338 AAVRDL
-344 NMMSS
+344 NVMSS
-349 KKYKVKIKS
+349 QKYKAKIKS
-358 ERTTLKKNEN
+358 ELIILKKNEN
-368 FGKAAVIL
+368 FGKAAVRL
-376 MKFRSELIQTITS
+376 MKFRPELIQTITS
-389 ETIVCRCEDVYRSEI
+389 ETIVCRCEDVFRSEI
-404 DEAIESGARDMNQL
+404 DEAIESGARDLNQL

-456 GRTPFRPIPIDQII
+456 GRTPLRPVPIEQII
-470 GEYSYDDIPIPKAAP
+470 GKYTYEDIPIPENAP

>member
-1 VTKTFPNDIQNVDLV
+1 MTKIYTNDIKKVDLV

-31 SQEGTDVVIIDE
+31 SKEGAEVVIIDE

-51 YRAPPNEFKP
+51 YRAPPNEFQP
-61 HDSFKSDEYQEGEKQ
+61 QNSFKSDEFREGEKQ
-76 RKILKNS
+76 RNILENS
-83 NVKALFKHRVW
+83 NLTALFKHRVW
-94 SISSDLVVST
+94 SVSSDLVVST
-104 VGPNGLSSWHTRSL
+104 VGPNGLSSWHARSL

-130 FPGWTTPGVIGLA
+130 FPGWTIPGVIGLA

-192 SDWIKAFPRLLSR
+192 SDWIKAFPRLFSR

-218 IMKAGIKIYGGHA
+218 IMKAGIKLYGGHA

-239 NVLKIS
+239 NVLRIS
-245 IAPINSAGSIILDS
+245 IAPINSAGSILDS
-259 KYKKIVEGDCLAIG
+259 KNQKIVEGDCLAIG

-288 KHIYDPYKGGWVPLI
+288 KHIYDPLKGGWVPLI

-323 SGALSA
+323 SGAFSA

-338 TAVRDL
+338 AAVRDL
-344 NMMSS
+344 NVMSS
-349 KKYKVKIKS
+349 QKYKAKIKS
-358 ERTTLKKNEN
+358 ELIILKKNEN
-368 FGKAAVIL
+368 FGKAAVRL
-376 MKFRSELIQTITS
+376 MKFRPELIQTITS
-389 ETIVCRCEDVYRSEI
+389 ETIVCRCEDVFRSEI
-404 DEAIESGARDMNQL
+404 DEAIESGARDLNQL

-456 GRTPFRPIPIDQII
+456 GRTPLRPVPIEQII
-470 GEYSYDDIPIPKAAP
+470 GKYTYEDIPIPENAP

>member
-1 VTKTFPNDIQNVDLV
+1 MTKIFTNDIKKVDLV

-31 SQEGTDVVIIDE
+31 SKEGAEVVIIDE

-51 YRAPPNEFKP
+51 YRAPPNEFQP
-61 HDSFKSDEYQEGEKQ
+61 QNSFKSDEFREGEKQ
-76 RKILKNS
+76 RNILENS
-83 NVKALFKHRVW
+83 NLTALFKHRVW
-94 SISSDLVVST
+94 SVSSDLVVST
-104 VGPNGLSSWHTRSL
+104 VGPNGLSSWHARSL

-130 FPGWTTPGVIGLA
+130 FPGWTIPGVIGLA

-192 SDWIKAFPRLLSR
+192 SDWIKAFPRLFSR

-218 IMKAGIKIYGGHA
+218 IMKAGIKLYGGHA

-239 NVLKIS
+239 NVLRIS
-245 IAPINSAGSIILDS
+245 IAPINSAGSILDS
-259 KYKKIVEGDCLAIG
+259 KNQKIVEGDCLAIG

-288 KHIYDPYKGGWVPLI
+288 KHIYDPLKGGWVPLI

-323 SGALSA
+323 SGAFSA

-338 TAVRDL
+338 AAVRDL
-344 NMMSS
+344 NVMSS
-349 KKYKVKIKS
+349 QKYKAKIKS
-358 ERTTLKKNEN
+358 ELIILKKNEN
-368 FGKAAVIL
+368 FGKAAVRL
-376 MKFRSELIQTITS
+376 MKFRPELIQTITS
-389 ETIVCRCEDVYRSEI
+389 ETIVCRCEDVFRSEI
-404 DEAIESGARDMNQL
+404 DEAIESGARDLNQL

-456 GRTPFRPIPIDQII
+456 GRTPLRPVPIEQII
-470 GEYSYDDIPIPKAAP
+470 GKYTYEDIPIPENAP

>member
-1 VTKTFPNDIQNVDLV
+1 MTKIFTNDVKKVDLV

-31 SQEGTDVVIIDE
+31 SKEGAEVVIIDE

-51 YRAPPNEFKP
+51 YRAPPNEFQP
-61 HDSFKSDEYQEGEKQ
+61 QNSFKSDEFREGEKQ
-76 RKILKNS
+76 RNILENS
-83 NVKALFKHRVW
+83 NLTALFKHRVW
-94 SISSDLVVST
+94 SVSSDLVVST
-104 VGPNGLSSWHTRSL
+104 VGPNGLSSWHARSL

-130 FPGWTTPGVIGLA
+130 FPGWTIPGVIGLA

-218 IMKAGIKIYGGHA
+218 IMKAGIKLYGGHA

-239 NVLKIS
+239 NVLRIS
-245 IAPINSAGSIILDS
+245 IAPINSAGSILDS
-259 KYKKIVEGDCLAIG
+259 KNQKIVEGDCLAIG

-288 KHIYDPYKGGWVPLI
+288 KHIYDPLKGGWVPLI

-323 SGALSA
+323 SGAFSA

-338 TAVRDL
+338 AAVRDL
-344 NMMSS
+344 NVMSS
-349 KKYKVKIKS
+349 QKYKAKIKS
-358 ERTTLKKNEN
+358 ELIILKKNEN
-368 FGKAAVIL
+368 FGKAAVRL
-376 MKFRSELIQTITS
+376 MKFRPELIQTITS
-389 ETIVCRCEDVYRSEI
+389 ETIVCRCEDVFRSEI

-470 GEYSYDDIPIPKAAP
+470 GEYSYDDIPIPKDAP

>member
-1 VTKTFPNDIQNVDLV
+1 MTKIFTNDIKKVDLV

-31 SQEGTDVVIIDE
+31 SIEGAEVVIIDE

-51 YRAPPNEFKP
+51 YRAPPNEFQP
-61 HDSFKSDEYQEGEKQ
+61 QNSFKSDEFREGEKQ
-76 RKILKNS
+76 RNILENS
-83 NVKALFKHRVW
+83 NLTALFKHRVW
-94 SISSDLVVST
+94 SVSSDLVVST
-104 VGPNGLSSWHTRSL
+104 VGPNGLSSWHARSL

-130 FPGWTTPGVIGLA
+130 FPGWTIPGVIGLA

-218 IMKAGIKIYGGHA
+218 IMKAGIKLYGGHA

-239 NVLKIS
+239 NVLRIS
-245 IAPINSAGSIILDS
+245 IAPINSAGSILDS
-259 KYKKIVEGDCLAIG
+259 KNQKIVEGDCLAIG

-288 KHIYDPYKGGWVPLI
+288 KHIYDPLKGGWVPLI

-323 SGALSA
+323 SGAFSA

-338 TAVRDL
+338 AAVRDL
-344 NMMSS
+344 NVMSS
-349 KKYKVKIKS
+349 QKYKAKIKS
-358 ERTTLKKNEN
+358 ELIILKKNEN
-368 FGKAAVIL
+368 FGKAAVRL
-376 MKFRSELIQTITS
+376 MKFRPELIQTITS
-389 ETIVCRCEDVYRSEI
+389 ETIVCRCEDVFRSEI
-404 DEAIESGARDMNQL
+404 DEAIESGARDLNQL

-456 GRTPFRPIPIDQII
+456 GRTPLRPVPIEQII
-470 GEYSYDDIPIPKAAP
+470 GKYTYEDIPIPENAP

>member
-1 VTKTFPNDIQNVDLV
+1 MTKIFTNDIKKVDLV

-31 SQEGTDVVIIDE
+31 SKEGAEVVIIDE

-51 YRAPPNEFKP
+51 YRAPPNEFQP
-61 HDSFKSDEYQEGEKQ
+61 QNSFKSDEFREGEKQ
-76 RKILKNS
+76 RNILKNS

-94 SISSDLVVST
+94 SVSSDLVVST
-104 VGPNGLSSWHTRSL
+104 VGPNGLSSWHARSL

-130 FPGWTTPGVIGLA
+130 FPGWTIPGVIGLA

-218 IMKAGIKIYGGHA
+218 IMKAGIKLYGGHA

-239 NVLKIS
+239 NVLRIS
-245 IAPINSAGSIILDS
+245 IAPINSAGSILDS
-259 KYKKIVEGDCLAIG
+259 KNQKIVEGDCLAIG

-323 SGALSA
+323 SGAFSA

-338 TAVRDL
+338 AAVRDL
-344 NMMSS
+344 NVMSS
-349 KKYKVKIKS
+349 QKYKAKIKS
-358 ERTTLKKNEN
+358 ELIILKKNEN
-368 FGKAAVIL
+368 FGKAAVRL
-376 MKFRSELIQTITS
+376 MKFRPELIQTITS
-389 ETIVCRCEDVYRSEI
+389 ETIVCRCEDVFRSEI
-404 DEAIESGARDMNQL
+404 DEAIESGARDLNQL

-456 GRTPFRPIPIDQII
+456 GRTPLRPVPIEQII
-470 GEYSYDDIPIPKAAP
+470 GKYTYEDIPIPENAP

>member
-1 VTKTFPNDIQNVDLV
+1 MTKIFTNDVKKVDLV

-31 SQEGTDVVIIDE
+31 SKEGAEVVIIDE

-51 YRAPPNEFKP
+51 YRAPPNEFQP
-61 HDSFKSDEYQEGEKQ
+61 QNSFKSDEFREGEKQ
-76 RKILKNS
+76 RNILENS
-83 NVKALFKHRVW
+83 NLTALFKHRVW
-94 SISSDLVVST
+94 SVSSDLVVST
-104 VGPNGLSSWHTRSL
+104 VGPNGLSSWHARSL

-130 FPGWTTPGVIGLA
+130 FPGWTIPGVIGLA

-192 SDWIKAFPRLLSR
+192 SDWIKAFPRLFSR

-218 IMKAGIKIYGGHA
+218 IMKAGIKLYGGHA

-239 NVLKIS
+239 NVLRIS
-245 IAPINSAGSIILDS
+245 IAPINSAGSILDS
-259 KYKKIVEGDCLAIG
+259 KNQKIVEGDCLAIG

-288 KHIYDPYKGGWVPLI
+288 KHIYDPLKGGWVPLI

-323 SGALSA
+323 SGAFSA

-338 TAVRDL
+338 AAVRDL
-344 NMMSS
+344 NVMSS
-349 KKYKVKIKS
+349 QKYKAKIKS
-358 ERTTLKKNEN
+358 ELIILKKNEN
-368 FGKAAVIL
+368 FGKAAVRL
-376 MKFRSELIQTITS
+376 MKFRPELIQTITS
-389 ETIVCRCEDVYRSEI
+389 ETIVCRCEDVFRSEI
-404 DEAIESGARDMNQL
+404 DEAIESGARDLNQL

-456 GRTPFRPIPIDQII
+456 GRTPLRPVPIEQII
-470 GEYSYDDIPIPKAAP
+470 GKYTYEDIPIPENAP

>member
-1 VTKTFPNDIQNVDLV
+1 MTKIFTNDIKKVDLV

-31 SQEGTDVVIIDE
+31 SKEGAEVVIIDE

-51 YRAPPNEFKP
+51 YRAPPNEFQP
-61 HDSFKSDEYQEGEKQ
+61 QNSFKSDEFREGEKQ
-76 RKILKNS
+76 RNILENS
-83 NVKALFKHRVW
+83 DLTALFKHRVW
-94 SISSDLVVST
+94 SVSSDLVVST
-104 VGPNGLSSWHTRSL
+104 VGPNGLSSWHARSL

-130 FPGWTTPGVIGLA
+130 FPGWTIPGVIGLA

-173 NGIIKSG
+173 NEIIKSG

-218 IMKAGIKIYGGHA
+218 IMKAGIKLYGGHA

-239 NVLKIS
+239 NVLRIS
-245 IAPINSAGSIILDS
+245 IAPINSAGSILDS
-259 KYKKIVEGDCLAIG
+259 KNQKIVEGDCLAIG

-288 KHIYDPYKGGWVPLI
+288 KHIYDPLKGGWVPLI

-323 SGALSA
+323 SGAFSA

-338 TAVRDL
+338 AAVRDL
-344 NMMSS
+344 NVMSS
-349 KKYKVKIKS
+349 QKYKAKIKS
-358 ERTTLKKNEN
+358 ELIILKKNEN
-368 FGKAAVIL
+368 FGKAAVRL
-376 MKFRSELIQTITS
+376 MKFRPELIQTITS
-389 ETIVCRCEDVYRSEI
+389 ETIVCRCEDVFRSEI
-404 DEAIESGARDMNQL
+404 DEAIESGARDLNQL

-456 GRTPFRPIPIDQII
+456 GRTPLRPVPIEQII
-470 GEYSYDDIPIPKAAP
+470 GKYTYEDIPIPENAP

>member
-1 VTKTFPNDIQNVDLV
+1 MTKIFTNDIKKVDLV

-31 SQEGTDVVIIDE
+31 SKEGAEVVIIDE

-51 YRAPPNEFKP
+51 YRAPPNEFQP
-61 HDSFKSDEYQEGEKQ
+61 QNSFKSDEFREGEKQ
-76 RKILKNS
+76 RNILKNS

-94 SISSDLVVST
+94 SVSSDLVVST
-104 VGPNGLSSWHTRSL
+104 VGPNGLSSCHTRSL

-130 FPGWTTPGVIGLA
+130 FPGWTIPGVIGLA

-218 IMKAGIKIYGGHA
+218 IMKAGIKLYGGHA

-239 NVLKIS
+239 NVLRIS
-245 IAPINSAGSIILDS
+245 IAPINSAGSILDS
-259 KYKKIVEGDCLAIG
+259 KNQKIVEGDCLAIG

-288 KHIYDPYKGGWVPLI
+288 KHIYDPLKGGWVPLI

-323 SGALSA
+323 SGAFSA

-338 TAVRDL
+338 AAVRDL
-344 NMMSS
+344 NVMSS
-349 KKYKVKIKS
+349 QKYKAKIKS
-358 ERTTLKKNEN
+358 ELIILKKNEN
-368 FGKAAVIL
+368 FGKAAVRL
-376 MKFRSELIQTITS
+376 MKFRPELIQTITS
-389 ETIVCRCEDVYRSEI
+389 ETIVCRCEDVFRSEI
-404 DEAIESGARDMNQL
+404 DEAIESGARDLNQL

-456 GRTPFRPIPIDQII
+456 GRTPLRPVPIEQII
-470 GEYSYDDIPIPKAAP
+470 GKYTYEDIPIPENAP